1 MSGTTGPFVVSD
13 EAFATCLCGARFN
26 TNHSYRLLSL
36 WSTDVELCRGVVL
49 PLHRQYGKCSGRHL
63 CPQCLRKLHG
73 EFTDMAVRRRKPKK
87 DEEPTA
93 VAVAVVE
100 DEPTSTSDAV
110 ETEEK
115 VVSEEFS
122 WDGGTTEQPADET
135 GNVATAAPTDG
146 EQVQEDKTGSTQT
159 DAESTKAKL
168 QEEFPIGE
176 TVTYI
181 KTDWKGAWG
190 KVEAFVDK
198 RNVIYIQVRLTHF
211 ANGKPRPEDKQT
223 LTDVRPSSIE
233 KSEPPAQPE
242 PEPEQPE
249 LQEQTAE

>member
-1 MSGTTGPFVVSD
+1 MSGTTEPFVVSED
-13 EAFATCLCGARFN
+13 AFATCICGAGFN

-49 PLHRQYGKCSGRHL
+49 PLHRRYGKCSGRHL

-73 EFTDMAVRRRKPKK
+73 EFTDMAVRRRKSKK
-87 DEEPTA
+87 DEEPAA

-110 ETEEK
+110 ETEETQ
-115 VVSEEFS
+115 VTEDFS
-122 WDGGTTEQPADET
+122 WDGSAEQPADET

-146 EQVQEDKTGSTQT
+146 EQVQEDTTASTQT
-159 DAESTKAKL
+159 DAESTRAKL
-168 QEEFPIGE
+168 EEEFPIGE

-190 KVEAFVDK
+190 KVEAYVDK

-233 KSEPPAQPE
+233 KSEPPAQE
-242 PEPEQPE
+242 PEQSEQPE